1 MMFDS
6 PNTPLLYTLSY
17 VWQNHHY
24 CILFHMYGK
33 TQSFFSQVSNLLPR
47 PPLEYLTN
55 KKLTLN
61 ILKLQK
67 KTKHTEITS
76 LKSRFH
82 GN

>member
-1 MMFDS
+1 
-6 PNTPLLYTLSY
+6 
-17 VWQNHHY
+17 
-24 CILFHMYGK
+24 MYGK